1 MPLYKPFGTKLN
13 ETKLRREKIAN
24 ELLMNVIAC
33 ESSEFDFNLV
43 DMKREFFTT
52 YLPYILIRA
61 SKSTN
66 RLPQLQLNN
75 YISRADYAILAAKP
89 RPVNTKFS
97 AQTNEND
104 YVDEEEE
111 ETTISATT
119 KAASEQP
126 QSQTQRQPQQQT
138 QVKQQ
143 AQKTTTNNS
152 EKPITKKGTYLYDDL
167 LGDSPIDP
175 F

>member
-111 ETTISATT
+111 ETTNSSTT
-119 KAASEQP
+119 KA

-152 EKPITKKGTYLYDDL
+152 EKQIMKKGTYLYDDL

>member
-1 MPLYKPFGTKLN
+1 
-13 ETKLRREKIAN
+13 
-24 ELLMNVIAC
+24 MNVIAC
-33 ESSEFDFNLV
+33 ESSEFDFNLI

-75 YISRADYAILAAKP
+75 YITRADYAILAAKP

-111 ETTISATT
+111 ETTISTTT

-152 EKPITKKGTYLYDDL
+152 EKQIMKKGTYLYDDL